1 MGTCRVDGGPS
12 LAPQTTE
19 GAVVAWFGGESVASS
34 SSAANDD
41 DRGDG
46 TGGGGGGSSSRK
58 RRRRRAGG
66 GGGGVPAGAS
76 AAACCGIHLTGAAGG
91 PVVVG
96 VAAGTGREE
105 PDAGLLLTAV
115 RCAARAP
122 ALACEAFAVLAAL
135 CDHARDERD
144 GGGGACATAA
154 AVVREMV
161 GSVAVPLLDAL
172 GDDARAWTREGGDDD
187 AAHARHTAA
196 RRATAGYFRTGAA
209 VTAATAL
216 LGASSAALARAG
228 ATRERWRDAAWDV
241 LDRLPPDVAR
251 PVGSS
256 SRADER
262 TLSSTGG
269 GCAGG
274 RGARCRGESREARG
288 GRKEWGHVGR
298 GRGRGT
304 GGEETSPSADET
316 RSRSPCPLPRPDLAA
331 PIARRG
337 GAGHQ
342 PLPRPSGGPSWCRS
356 QAAAAFHHGCE

>member
-1 MGTCRVDGGPS
+1 M
-12 LAPQTTE
+12 L
-19 GAVVAWFGGESVASS
+19 AWFGGESVASS
-34 SSAANDD
+34 SAADDD

-46 TGGGGGGSSSRK
+46 TGGGGGG
-58 RRRRRAGG
+58 GG
-66 GGGGVPAGAS
+66 GGG
-76 AAACCGIHLTGAAGG
+76 AACCGIHLTGAAGG

-135 CDHARDERD
+135 CDHARDECD

-172 GDDARAWTREGGDDD
+172 GDDARAWTREGGDDN
-187 AAHARHTAA
+187 AAQARHTAA
-196 RRATAGYFRTGAA
+196 WRAAAGCYRASA
-209 VTAATAL
+209 AATAL

-316 RSRSPCPLPRPDLAA
+316 RSRSPCPLPRPNLAA

-342 PLPRPSGGPSWCRS
+342 PLFRPSGGPSWCRS